1 MSCDVDRCIMYRRP
15 IVCVNKTR
23 RLLLFFFFGRQ
34 RRASSFSE
42 GIPSV
47 AEDRDVIGVT
57 ERRRQV
63 VDGGWPREAVND
75 NMCDFSL
82 MFELASCDGASIYPR
97 VQVIHIPVARC
108 AQSFLERC
116 CVVASACATYGLGA
130 TQVLCF
136 FRQHS
141 PVPTRTA

>member
-1 MSCDVDRCIMYRRP
+1 MCKQDSAFAF
-15 IVCVNKTR
+15 VC
-23 RLLLFFFFGRQ
+23 LIFFGRQ

-47 AEDRDVIGVT
+47 AEDGEVIGVT

-63 VDGGWPREAVND
+63 VDGGWPREAVSD
-75 NMCDFSL
+75 NTCDFSL

-108 AQSFLERC
+108 AQSLLERC
-116 CVVASACATYGLGA
+116 GVVASACATYGVGA